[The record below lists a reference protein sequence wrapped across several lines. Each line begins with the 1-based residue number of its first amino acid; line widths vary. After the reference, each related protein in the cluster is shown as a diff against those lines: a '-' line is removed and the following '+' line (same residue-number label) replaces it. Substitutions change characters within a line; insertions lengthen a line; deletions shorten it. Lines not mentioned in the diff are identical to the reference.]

1 LARVLAT
8 IEEQSQHGLA
18 REDPGNWARQAIGR
32 VMEWVGAGTSE
43 TSRDGNDWRKTKLSR
58 ALATATQIVAQD
70 CGNQLTKT
78 LFTLMELPGA
88 RFAGA
93 EAALRRV
100 LDFCLQQAQVQKQ
113 SYEKQAPKT
122 LQAWAHVETAAA
134 ECIHGESGFRL
145 FGGRSNRRLLRAF
158 VECLSQF
165 AHQRLNE
172 DAILACR
179 QFFNALHGQVQERLR
194 DLQFCRQRLRHLQDG
209 LQGHAPEGEDDS
221 ATTRALTETPSGKSP
236 APSTEAFYENLRQ
249 SATARVV
256 LPDSEQELERAAIR
270 LLQRLKPEEWV
281 QLDKDLHEH
290 VLLSRGGLHGALM
303 TSGDIIKSLAQPLV
317 DDAIG
322 LLGQHMPMMDVA
334 QILGSEF
341 GLMAQDGTPA
351 QHASGDKA
359 FAAYAAGALDE
370 QISGYLNRAAPLLSD
385 GSDKN
390 RQSFL
395 LVPASDMGR
404 LLGETVK
411 KVCPD
416 LMVVRVPGQA
426 DLMFCREQGCLS
438 VQQLHKLLKQFR
450 SAYEASAVTPPI
462 SPHARFDIV
471 DWLPLDP

>member
-1 LARVLAT
+1 MD
-8 IEEQSQHGLA
+8 I
-18 REDPGNWARQAIGR
+18 
-32 VMEWVGAGTSE
+32 
-43 TSRDGNDWRKTKLSR
+43 
-58 ALATATQIVAQD
+58 
-70 CGNQLTKT
+70 
-78 LFTLMELPGA
+78 
-88 RFAGA
+88 
-93 EAALRRV
+93 AAL
-100 LDFCLQQAQVQKQ
+100 
-113 SYEKQAPKT
+113 
-122 LQAWAHVETAAA
+122 
-134 ECIHGESGFRL
+134 ECINGDSGFRL
-145 FGGRSNRRLLRAF
+145 FGGRSNRKLLRAF
-158 VECLSQF
+158 VESLSQF
-165 AHQRLNE
+165 AHQRLSE

-179 QFFNALHGQVQERLR
+179 QFFNALHGLVQERLR
-194 DLQFCRQRLRHLQDG
+194 DLQFCRQRLRHLQQG
-209 LQGHAPEGEDDS
+209 LQGHAAEGEEDA
-221 ATTRALTETPSGKSP
+221 ATTRAVLETPSGKSP
-236 APSTEAFYENLRQ
+236 APSTEAFYEGLRQ

-270 LLQRLKPEEWV
+270 LLQRLKSEEWV

-322 LLGQHMPMMDVA
+322 LLGQHMPIMDVA

-341 GLMAQDGTPA
+341 GLVALDGTPA
-351 QHASGDKA
+351 QTASGDQA
-359 FAAYAAGALDE
+359 FAAFAAEVLDE
-370 QISGYLNRAAPLLSD
+370 QIRGYLNRAVPLLSD
-385 GSDKN
+385 GAEKN

-404 LLGETVK
+404 LLGEAVK

-450 SAYEASAVTPPI
+450 AAYEASAVTPPI